1 MEDIKEI
8 TDSMNQ
14 PLNIGEQVD
23 EEDLLN
29 ELNELY
35 VTEIGENKNTEGKVN
50 VEIPNYEIEYVSD
63 DEKELRKLEREMKG
77 WKVVN

>member
-23 EEDLLN
+23 EDDLLN